1 MKNKRTG
8 ARDVSEGR
16 KSLGQKPIRGQPPD
30 ERRAVR
36 PREAKPQ
43 LDPPRRW
50 LEATLSKLSRNS
62 EATVA
67 TYVKMYPPDA
77 QGFRMRCSAS
87 FLECYALFGS
97 LS

>member
-1 MKNKRTG
+1 MSQKAENRLAKNRF
-8 ARDVSEGR
+8 AVN
-16 KSLGQKPIRGQPPD
+16 
-30 ERRAVR
+30 RRMNAEPSAPER
-36 PREAKPQ
+36 PRQK